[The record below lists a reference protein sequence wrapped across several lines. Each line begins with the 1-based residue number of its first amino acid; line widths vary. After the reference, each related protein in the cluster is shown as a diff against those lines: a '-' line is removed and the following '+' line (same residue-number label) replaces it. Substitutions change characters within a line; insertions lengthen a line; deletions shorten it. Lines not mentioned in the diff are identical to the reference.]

1 MTGEANLVYFT
12 EVDNWIGN
20 YLLIVL
26 GLIEVV
32 VVAWLVKDP
41 ALEEMNK
48 GGLWKVP
55 KWFFR
60 LFHQFLTPVSI
71 IIFLGIF
78 TKDYYLAGNFK
89 AVPSYIAEIPD
100 YAVWVNLARA
110 VVVVVLVAGF
120 IQTYKSIK
128 SKYSSEIQNNKVEA

>member
-1 MTGEANLVYFT
+1 MYFT

-26 GLIEVV
+26 GLIEIVV
-32 VVAWLVKDP
+32 IGWYVKDS

-60 LFHQFLTPVSI
+60 LFH
-71 IIFLGIF
+71 
-78 TKDYYLAGNFK
+78 
-89 AVPSYIAEIPD
+89 
-100 YAVWVNLARA
+100 
-110 VVVVVLVAGF
+110 
-120 IQTYKSIK
+120 
-128 SKYSSEIQNNKVEA
+128 